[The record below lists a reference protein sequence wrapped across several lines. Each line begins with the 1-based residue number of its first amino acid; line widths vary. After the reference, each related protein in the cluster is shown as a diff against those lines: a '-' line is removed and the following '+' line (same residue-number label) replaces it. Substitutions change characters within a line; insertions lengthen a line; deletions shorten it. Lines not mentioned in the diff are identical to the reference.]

1 MITFLLTLIV
11 TALTFPRNFVDRSVK
26 RRCADD
32 KSKKHKPTCSV
43 AVNNAKDAKDSEEGK
58 LEQVE
63 KNYAVHLWRF
73 NFVMKGLRIILNDNF
88 IKLALFHES
97 EARRSTNNLAHRPRV
112 KDESYND
119 TVELLPEISKDTTHP
134 FTPAQS
140 KAYVNDAKQLAD
152 IMYHSDAY
160 FDRGFTDAEKAID
173 KHMEEW
179 FKKDAVRND
188 TDPASDPN
196 NLLMWLETMHPL

>member
-26 RRCADD
+26 RRRADD

-73 NFVMKGLRIILNDNF
+73 NFIMKGLRIILNDNF

-97 EARRSTNNLAHRPRV
+97 EARRSTNKPCSSSASQGRVVQRHSGTSPQDIKGYHPSFHPCPEQSLCERRQTTRRHHVPQRRVLRPR
-112 KDESYND
+112 
-119 TVELLPEISKDTTHP
+119 IH
-134 FTPAQS
+134 
-140 KAYVNDAKQLAD
+140 
-152 IMYHSDAY
+152 
-160 FDRGFTDAEKAID
+160 
-173 KHMEEW
+173 
-179 FKKDAVRND
+179 
-188 TDPASDPN
+188 
-196 NLLMWLETMHPL
+196 

>member
-26 RRCADD
+26 RRRADD
-32 KSKKHKPTCSV
+32 KSKKRKPTRSV
-43 AVNNAKDAKDSEEGK
+43 AVNNAKDARDSEEGK

-97 EARRSTNNLAHRPRV
+97 EARCRAAEPKDSSLARRTHDVGSAIPGVPPATEGRL
-112 KDESYND
+112 
-119 TVELLPEISKDTTHP
+119 TVSPE
-134 FTPAQS
+134 A
-140 KAYVNDAKQLAD
+140 
-152 IMYHSDAY
+152 
-160 FDRGFTDAEKAID
+160 
-173 KHMEEW
+173 
-179 FKKDAVRND
+179 
-188 TDPASDPN
+188 
-196 NLLMWLETMHPL
+196 